1 MWITQGHKQ
10 VCSLA
15 CFPANLLFQLHV
27 NQPKQGCWACTFL
40 VTTCE
45 TAICLDAFV
54 HLSNASNVPHADA
67 GERISRVSSS
77 PGMDA
82 SCRSGGEYRAK
93 QRDAKQADDKLADE
107 ESDGL
112 VMCSLN
118 SRAEWESH
126 LPHGQGPPPRCGSYS
141 HTPSCFSRGVI
152 LCIKIFF
159 WNRLLFFL
167 ARCRGGEVDPSPCL
181 PVQVLNCEP
190 PGRGRWAIGGLDNSL
205 KCPPLMIN

>member
-112 VMCSLN
+112 VMCSLLQGCMGIPL
-118 SRAEWESH
+118 APWAGGPH
-126 LPHGQGPPPRCGSYS
+126 LGAVP
-141 HTPSCFSRGVI
+141 TPT
-152 LCIKIFF
+152 
-159 WNRLLFFL
+159 
-167 ARCRGGEVDPSPCL
+167 PL
-181 PVQVLNCEP
+181 PVSPGESFFASKSSFGTDYYFSLRGAVVGRSTP
-190 PGRGRWAIGGLDNSL
+190 PHASQCRYLTVNLLAGAGGQLADL
-205 KCPPLMIN
+205 TIP